1 MCRKLSSDPRLG
13 RSNTGYLRALSVTAA
28 RQNNTMPA
36 RSNEGKGARLSW
48 DKRIERFMKD
58 FTCPQDEID
67 RIIAE
72 TKVQAKETDSDSKKY
87 QIAYNKFIPIM
98 MTI

>member
-13 RSNTGYLRALSVTAA
+13 RSNTGHLRAVSIA
-28 RQNNTMPA
+28 PE
-36 RSNEGKGARLSW
+36 RSNEGKGTRLSW

-58 FTCPQDEID
+58 FTCPQHEID

-72 TKVQAKETDSDSKKY
+72 TKTQAKETDSDSKKY

>member
-1 MCRKLSSDPRLG
+1 MCKPSQHKGCHRG
-13 RSNTGYLRALSVTAA
+13 NRAFAVSIATA
-28 RQNNTMPA
+28 RQRNTAP
-36 RSNEGKGARLSW
+36 SKNGEGKGTRLSW

-58 FTCPQDEID
+58 FTCPQNEID

-72 TKVQAKETDSDSKKY
+72 TEAQAKETDSDSKKY

-98 MTI
+98 MSI

>member
-13 RSNTGYLRALSVTAA
+13 RSNNGYLRVLSVTAA
-28 RQNNTMPA
+28 RQNNTTPS
-36 RSNEGKGARLSW
+36 RSNEGKGTRLSW

-58 FTCPQDEID
+58 FTCPQHEID

-72 TKVQAKETDSDSKKY
+72 TKTQAKETDSDSKKY